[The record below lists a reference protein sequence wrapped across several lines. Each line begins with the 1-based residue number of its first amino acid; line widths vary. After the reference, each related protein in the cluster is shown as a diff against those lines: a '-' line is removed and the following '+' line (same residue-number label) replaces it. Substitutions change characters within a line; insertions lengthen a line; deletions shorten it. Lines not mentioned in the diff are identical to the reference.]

1 MKYSEIKEICL
12 KLEKECCYFCHP
24 KSDFVK
30 VLGQDT
36 VDDLL
41 KRGWI
46 KDSPKLEAY
55 WIDYHERCYEFGTLF
70 RKMFNF
76 IVNRKWMWFKIYV
89 LQLWRVQL
97 IWQKFRIACGHHYDW
112 QDYEGVTDY

>member
-55 WIDYHERCYEFGTLF
+55 WIDYRESCYVFGILF
-70 RKMFNF
+70 RK
-76 IVNRKWMWFKIYV
+76 IS
-89 LQLWRVQL
+89 
-97 IWQKFRIACGHHYDW
+97 
-112 QDYEGVTDY
+112 